1 MVTAGAAKPAK
12 VSVYV
17 KLSSSSVPARIEGVQ
32 LLFGQTCGASNGL
45 ADCAGTR
52 NCPFL
57 EDVTVAELLS
67 ENCAVCDSTRLPP
80 LLVQSMVAE

>member
-32 LLFGQTCGASNGL
+32 FGFGQTCGASNGL
-45 ADCAGTR
+45 ADCAGTL

-57 EDVTVAELLS
+57 VEATVAVLE
-67 ENCAVCDSTRLPP
+67 AVKSDVWDSTRLPP